1 MQAVPQILTRHYVA
15 IFILASATLSYQI
28 LITRFFSVMLYYH
41 FAFAAI
47 TLAML
52 GLTRGAMKVYGKPDR
67 YAAERVGVE
76 FATHASWFAITSV
89 GAMIVFLCVP
99 LVIPGTW
106 VPVALAIT
114 TFAFVLPFTESGVC
128 ITLLLTRLPYGG
140 GWLYAADLSGAAL
153 GCLGVIFVL
162 LVVDPVSAA
171 LWIGACAAGTGWLVV
186 RDSGDLRSRR
196 LSGTVALVLA
206 AAATVHTGLD
216 VSGRNH
222 LGVVWAKGHQQT
234 GTLFERWNTYS
245 RVRVTA
251 LGEGVPFGWGF
262 AHSQDMKVEQNYLD
276 IDADASTVITRSDGD
291 FGKLSYLKDDV
302 INAAYLVQPLDDV
315 AVVGVGGGRD
325 ILSALHFGARH
336 ISGIEINPA
345 IFEVLTD
352 KFADFSGHLDRQPG
366 VSLVNAEARSTINHT
381 SDRFDLV
388 QISLIDTWAATAAGG
403 LTLTENRLYTV
414 EAWDDFYRALKPG
427 GLLSVSRWYEP
438 NGHRG
443 EFDRLIGI
451 AASALQR
458 TGVPAAELPRHVVAL
473 NVGNIVTVITRP
485 DAFTDT
491 QWQGARK
498 RLVAQGFKILLAP
511 DVAFDSVTSTLMSG
525 KADAAFFAS
534 LPENITPS
542 TDDNPFFFYTARF
555 ADLVTR
561 PSSALTN
568 NNAAISMSLLLIA
581 VSLGACGYYIV
592 GPFVRLARRIPL
604 SDLTPPVVYF
614 CAIGMGFM
622 LIEISQMQRLMV
634 FLGHPVYGLAVVLFT
649 ILLFG
654 GAGSATVGAQTP
666 RLGTVIARIAALLTM
681 LVLAGLLTPLVGTW
695 ARSEATAMRIVL
707 SVLLLA
713 PPAFCM
719 GMMFPLGLGLW
730 RRHAELLPFF
740 WSANGI
746 TSMFASV
753 LGMVLSIEFG
763 IARTYA
769 IGVCFYVVCAVLVV
783 RSHQASGLRQ
793 AHAVTAL
800 LTAIVVAGTL
810 MLSSGSAVAETY
822 AEKQAQCELSA
833 IRDTRSGL
841 AIQFIRSACNWLA
854 QNGDSLLNESG
865 RGYHVCLVQQLSGVQ
880 ADQAAGAIISACRT
894 LAPPF

>member
-1 MQAVPQILTRHYVA
+1 VQAFPKILGRHYFA
-15 IFILASATLSYQI
+15 IFVLASATLSYQI

-47 TLAML
+47 SLAML
-52 GLTRGAMKVYGKPDR
+52 GLTRGAMKVYSQPCR
-67 YAAERVGVE
+67 YVYDRVGVE
-76 FATHASWFAITSV
+76 FARHASWFAISGV
-89 GAMIVFLCVP
+89 GAMTAFLCVP
-99 LVIPGTW
+99 LVIPSDY
-106 VPVALAIT
+106 VPAALAIA

-162 LVVDPVSAA
+162 LVVDPVSAT
-171 LWIGACAAGTGWLVV
+171 LWIGTLAAGAGWTVV
-186 RDSGDLRSRR
+186 RDGGDTSSLR
-196 LSGTVALVLA
+196 LSGGVALALA
-206 AAATVHTGLD
+206 IAATVHTGLD
-216 VSGRNH
+216 VSGKSH
-222 LGVVWAKGHQQT
+222 LGIFWAKGHQQT

-262 AHSQDMKVEQNYLD
+262 AHTQEMKVNQNYLD
-276 IDADASTVITRSDGD
+276 IDADASTVITGNDGD
-291 FGKLSYLKDDV
+291 IGKLSYLKDDV
-302 INAAYLVQPLDDV
+302 INAAYLVRQPADV

-325 ILSALHFGARH
+325 ILSALFFGAKH
-336 ISGIEINPA
+336 VSGIEINPA

-366 VSLVNAEARSTINHT
+366 VSLVNAEARSYINHS

-427 GLLSVSRWYEP
+427 GLLSVSRWYDP
-438 NGHRG
+438 DGHRS
-443 EFDRLIGI
+443 EFYRLVAI

-458 TGVPAAELPRHVVAL
+458 QGVSAAELRRHVVAL
-473 NVGNIVTVITRP
+473 NVGNIVTVMTSP

-491 QWQGARK
+491 QWQGART
-498 RLVAQGFKILLAP
+498 RLLAQGFKILLAP
-511 DVAFDSVTSTLMSG
+511 DVTFDSVTSNLMSG

-534 LPENITPS
+534 LPENITAS

-555 ADLVTR
+555 GDLVAR

-568 NNAAISMSLLLIA
+568 NNAAISMTLLLIVVA
-581 VSLGACGYYIV
+581 LCACGYYIV
-592 GPFVRLARRIPL
+592 APFVRLARRIPL
-604 SDLTPPVVYF
+604 SALTPPVTYF

-634 FLGHPVYGLAVVLFT
+634 FLGHPVYGLGVVLFT

-654 GAGSATVGAQTP
+654 GIGSATVGARAP
-666 RLGTVIARIAALLTM
+666 RLGALIARVVALLAT
-681 LVLAGLLTPLVGTW
+681 LVLAGLLTPWFSTW
-695 ARSEATAMRIVL
+695 ARSEATAMRILL
-707 SVLLLA
+707 SVALLA

-719 GMMFPLGLGLW
+719 GMMFPLGLSIW
-730 RRHAELLPFF
+730 RRHSELLPFF

-746 TSMFASV
+746 TSMLASV
-753 LGMVLSIEFG
+753 LGMALSIEFG

-769 IGVCFYVVCAVLVV
+769 LGACCYAVCAFMIV
-783 RSHQASGLRQ
+783 RSHQANRIGVSEASPVDGPGLVRQ
-793 AHAVTAL
+793 DE
-800 LTAIVVAGTL
+800 VA
-810 MLSSGSAVAETY
+810 SAADPVPRAP
-822 AEKQAQCELSA
+822 
-833 IRDTRSGL
+833 IR
-841 AIQFIRSACNWLA
+841 
-854 QNGDSLLNESG
+854 
-865 RGYHVCLVQQLSGVQ
+865 
-880 ADQAAGAIISACRT
+880 
-894 LAPPF
+894 